1 MLIIFNIFLY
11 IYNIIKRN
19 FLNKCWK
26 ILYKKYKVIEFIFF
40 ILCMKDKIKRSVVIT
55 IFGVFLLY
63 LIYLITQWEPIVKSE
78 YLSWNIPMYVI
89 LIAVCLYMI
98 WLYWI
103 YPIHIRFSRATAL
116 VIWLLFIVL
125 SQVLL
130 ANDWYSHV
138 YIWDL
143 FSVLGV
149 LTLILFPTNILTTDK
164 VKKQK
169 SKKNEVI
176 IEV

>member
-1 MLIIFNIFLY
+1 MK
-11 IYNIIKRN
+11 IKS
-19 FLNKCWK
+19 
-26 ILYKKYKVIEFIFF
+26 YKKIIWKFYIFTNF
-40 ILCMKDKIKRSVVIT
+40 FMKDKIKRSIVIT
-55 IFGVFLLY
+55 IFGLFLLY
-63 LIYLITQWEPIVKSE
+63 LIWLISQWTMIVKDQYSGR
-78 YLSWNIPMYVI
+78 NISMYII

-103 YPIHIRFSRATAL
+103 YPIHIKFSRATAL
-116 VIWLLFIVL
+116 VIWLTFIVI

-130 ANDWYSHV
+130 ANDGYSHI
-138 YIWDL
+138 YIWDM

-149 LTLILFPTNILTTDK
+149 LILILFPTNILTTDK

-169 SKKNEVI
+169 AKKNEVI

>member
-1 MLIIFNIFLY
+1 
-11 IYNIIKRN
+11 
-19 FLNKCWK
+19 
-26 ILYKKYKVIEFIFF
+26 
-40 ILCMKDKIKRSVVIT
+40 MKDKIKRSIVIT
-55 IFGVFLLY
+55 IFGLFLLY
-63 LIYLITQWEPIVKSE
+63 LIWLISQWTMIVKDQYSGR
-78 YLSWNIPMYVI
+78 NIPMYII
-89 LIAVCLYMI
+89 LIVICLYMI

-116 VIWLLFIVL
+116 VIWLTFIVI

-130 ANDWYSHV
+130 ANDGYSHI
-138 YIWDL
+138 YIWDM

-149 LTLILFPTNILTTDK
+149 LILILFPTNILTTDK

-169 SKKNEVI
+169 AKKNEVI